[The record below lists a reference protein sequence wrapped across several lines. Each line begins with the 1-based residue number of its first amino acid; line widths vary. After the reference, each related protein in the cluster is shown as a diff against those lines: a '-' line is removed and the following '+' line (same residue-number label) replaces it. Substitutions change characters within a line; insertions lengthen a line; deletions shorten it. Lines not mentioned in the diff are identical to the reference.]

1 MKEGYGRINKH
12 TYSIKLI
19 YKKNRTL
26 CAIFLYMSKKSST
39 FAPAFDDILCSHIY
53 IAEWQNQIE
62 SNFRFDK
69 RDVAQPGSA
78 TVWGTGG
85 RKFKSCH
92 PDKCSCD
99 ATAFLYNNRYYGTAR
114 TI

>member
-1 MKEGYGRINKH
+1 MKEGGGRINIH
-12 TYSIKLI
+12 THSMKLI

-26 CAIFLYMSKKSST
+26 SAIFLYISKKSST
-39 FAPAFDDILCSHIY
+39 FVAAMVNCPMTLIGIIYATSHFN
-53 IAEWQNQIE
+53 E
-62 SNFRFDK
+62 

-92 PDKCSCD
+92 PDKLKCM
-99 ATAFLYNNRYYGTAR
+99 
-114 TI
+114 IEEE